1 VDRAAEGR
9 AAGSEAGSRSGCR
22 PESEAMRTI
31 RVLHDNEEFHLVDE
45 ESHDEGRTVTVLVP
59 VDRAP
64 PLTDECQP
72 VVPTNRGPHVALARW
87 KDGDIEPLMKI
98 SDKRLGILEK
108 VLDKYLTDLLRG
120 DGEKSAAFFYN
131 AAGQDV
137 EFAVSHSHPHGLV
150 IQIYSQK
157 VLAEGS
163 ALRNSRAERRLETRK
178 TNNICELLT
187 RAANEGYAGAVL
199 DDSDPVYFCVDEDDR
214 IRFLKLSQNEEEEIE
229 EYLLR
234 DNGEWQHRS
243 DSLDLELYVNQ
254 DACDRNMVRFLGE
267 IPFLRDIPR
276 GAGPDDDEGEDIF
289 FTVEESGD
297 PGRLMRFDMEEASPS
312 MPDTKIATLF
322 AGRRPA
328 LDFMAGSRQDFDI
341 VAVTDLKE
349 FVRNASR
356 EDLVV
361 VLEPGSHRAMTAFLW
376 ASDDDVI
383 LDSFS
388 GFWKM
393 SDENTFVRLADG

>member
-1 VDRAAEGR
+1 
-9 AAGSEAGSRSGCR
+9 
-22 PESEAMRTI
+22 MRTI

-45 ESHDEGRTVTVLVP
+45 ETHEEGRTVTVLVP

-64 PLTDECQP
+64 PPTDESQP

-87 KDGDIEPLMKI
+87 KDGGIEALMNI
-98 SDKRLGILEK
+98 SDKRLGTLEK

-120 DGEKSAAFFYN
+120 DGKKGATFYYN
-131 AAGQDV
+131 AVGQDV

-150 IQIYSQK
+150 IQVYSK
-157 VLAEGS
+157 KELAEGS
-163 ALRNSRAERRLETRK
+163 ALRNSRVEHRLETRK
-178 TNNICELLT
+178 TNNLCELLT

-199 DDSDPVYFCVDEDDR
+199 DDSDPVYFCVDEDER
-214 IRFLKLSQNEEEEIE
+214 IRFLKLSQNEEEEIDE
-229 EYLLR
+229 FLLR
-234 DNGEWQHRS
+234 GDGEWQYRS

-276 GAGPDDDEGEDIF
+276 GGGGDPETEEDLF

-297 PGRLMRFDMEEASPS
+297 PGRLKRFDMEEASPS
-312 MPDTKIATLF
+312 MPDTKIAALF

-341 VAVTDLKE
+341 VAVTDLRE

-356 EDLVV
+356 ENLVV

-393 SDENTFVRLADG
+393 SDDNTFIRLADG